1 VADGVGVTPLD
12 PFDQSGFRVR
22 FDWGAM
28 GLARLAPSADV
39 VVIVDVLRFT
49 TCVDVALAQGATVL
63 PYRWN
68 DEGQVAF
75 AAQHR
80 AVLAD
85 SSPGAKGKAWSLS
98 PTELSA
104 IPAGTRLVLPS
115 PNGAALAFAAAEAE
129 AASVMAACLRNA
141 ASVAECISAGPD
153 GGGIVAVI
161 AAGEGWGGAGGPL
174 RAGIEDLLGAG
185 AVIAALGDE
194 SVSPEAGIARSA
206 WFAHRHDLPNV
217 LVRCGSGRE
226 LAAKGFGPDVLV
238 AAEANVSTV
247 APILEGPAF
256 VDARSTPM

>member
-1 VADGVGVTPLD
+1 VTSLD

-49 TCVDVALAQGATVL
+49 TCVDVVLAQGATVL

-68 DEGQVAF
+68 DDGRVAF
-75 AAQHR
+75 ATRHR

-85 SSPGAKGKAWSLS
+85 SSPGARGRAWSLS

-115 PNGAALAFAAAEAE
+115 PNGAALSYGAAEAR
-129 AASVMAACLRNA
+129 ARSVMAACLRNA
-141 ASVAECISAGPD
+141 ASVADWISASAD
-153 GGGIVAVI
+153 GGGVVAVI
-161 AAGEGWGGAGGPL
+161 AAGEGWGGAGGTL

-194 SVSPEAGIARSA
+194 SVSPEASVARSA
-206 WFAHRHDLPNV
+206 WFAHRHDLRQV

-226 LAAKGFGPDVLV
+226 LAANGFGPDVLV
-238 AAEANVSTV
+238 AAEANVSNV
-247 APILEGPAF
+247 APVLEGAAF
-256 VDARSTPM
+256 IDARRG